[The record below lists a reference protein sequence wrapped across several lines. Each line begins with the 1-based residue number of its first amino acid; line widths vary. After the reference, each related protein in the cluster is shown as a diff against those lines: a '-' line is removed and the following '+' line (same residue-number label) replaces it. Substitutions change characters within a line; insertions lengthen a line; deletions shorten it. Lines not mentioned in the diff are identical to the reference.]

1 MDNLTPMM
9 KQYMSVKSKYKDCIL
24 FFRLGDFY
32 EMFFDD
38 ALKASKELEI
48 TLTKRE
54 CGQKEKAPM
63 CGVPYHAADSYI
75 SKLIEKGYKVAI
87 CEQLEDP
94 ATAKGIVKRDVIRVI
109 TPGTITYSSALD
121 EKTNNYLASVF
132 MDDKGVGISYVD
144 ISTGEL
150 YTTEFKG
157 NIKNNSIAL
166 LDELGKIVPSE
177 IIVNSIVY
185 ENERLKKT
193 IENKINPYIE
203 KYKDE
208 NINYKSSSESIM
220 KYFNKKSMDFCKD
233 INEKMHSVISTG
245 ILLDYLQDTQK
256 MTTNHINN
264 ISYYSIDNY
273 MALDLNTRI
282 NLEINETIRGK
293 EKKGSLIWLL
303 DKTSTAMG
311 GRLLKRWLEQPLL
324 NIKDIEYRLDIIET
338 FTDDIILMDEIKGY
352 LKDIYDL
359 ERIMAKIAYG
369 NCNGRDLI
377 CLKNSIEVFPKL
389 KQRLMSTSNSKL
401 VELGKSIDP
410 LKDLYVLINDSIV
423 DDPPITIKD
432 GGIIKPDF
440 NSEISELRDI
450 STHGKEWLANLEDTE
465 KQKTGIKTLKIGYN
479 KIFGYYI
486 DVTKSYLN
494 LVPEY
499 YMRKQTLSNSE
510 RYITPELKEMEAKIL
525 GAEEKL
531 IELEYKVFIKVR
543 DMIKN
548 EMERVQ
554 MVSKIIAKIDGLN
567 SLSQVA
573 YNNNYVRPE
582 LNNDGIL
589 EIKNGRHPVVEK
601 MLKEVMFVP
610 NDTYL
615 NRDKQRVL
623 IITGPNMAGKS
634 TYMRQVAII
643 TLMAQVGSFVPAEY
657 ANIGVVDRIFT
668 RIGASDNLSQGES
681 TFMVEMNEVSNII
694 QNATK
699 DSLIILDEVGRGTST
714 FDGLSIAWS
723 VIEYIANN
731 IKAKTLFA
739 THYHEL
745 TKLEEDMEGV
755 VNYNILVEE
764 KGEEIIFLRK
774 IVRGSTDRSYGIE
787 VARLAGINN
796 SIIKRAREILK
807 SIESQQNS
815 GLAIEDSDNSI
826 TTENTLEQISF
837 FDNDNKEFINKIKNI
852 DIIKLTPMD
861 TMNILYDLVEEAK
874 RL

>member
-9 KQYMSVKSKYKDCIL
+9 KQYTSVKSKYNDCIL

-32 EMFFDD
+32 EMFFED

-109 TPGTITYSSALD
+109 TPGTIMDSKVLD

-166 LDELGKIVPSE
+166 LDELGKIIPSE

-185 ENERLKKT
+185 ENQKLKKT
-193 IENKINPYIE
+193 IENKINPYIA
-203 KYKDE
+203 KYRDE
-208 NINYKSSSESIM
+208 DISYKSSNESIM
-220 KYFNKKSMDFCKD
+220 KYFDKNSIDCFKD
-233 INEKMHSVISTG
+233 INGKVHSVVSTG

-359 ERIMAKIAYG
+359 ERIMGKIAYG

-377 CLKNSIEVFPKL
+377 CLKNSIEVLPSL
-389 KQRLMSTSNSKL
+389 KQRLMSTANSKL
-401 VELGKSIDP
+401 IQLGESIDP
-410 LKDLYVLINDSIV
+410 LNDLYILIDNSIV

-450 STHGKEWLANLEDTE
+450 STHGKEWLAKLEDTE

-479 KIFGYYI
+479 KVFGYYI

-499 YMRKQTLSNSE
+499 YIRKQTLSNSE

-531 IELEYKVFIKVR
+531 VELEYEVFIQVR

-573 YNNNYVRPE
+573 YTNNYVRPE
-582 LNNDGIL
+582 LNNDGII

-601 MLKEVMFVP
+601 MLKETMFVP

-745 TKLEEDMEGV
+745 TKLEEDMEGI

-774 IVRGSTDRSYGIE
+774 IVRGGTDRSYGIE
-787 VARLAGINN
+787 VARLAGIND

-807 SIESQQNS
+807 SIENQKNNN
-815 GLAIEDSDNSI
+815 ITIKESDNDVS
-826 TTENTLEQISF
+826 TETSLEQISF
-837 FDNDNKEFINKIKNI
+837 FDNNNKKFIDKIKNI
-852 DIIKLTPMD
+852 DVIKLTPMD

-874 RL
+874 KL

>member
-1 MDNLTPMM
+1 MEYFNE
-9 KQYMSVKSKYKDCIL
+9 KSMEKLKDIN
-24 FFRLGDFY
+24 G
-32 EMFFDD
+32 
-38 ALKASKELEI
+38 KIHSI
-48 TLTKRE
+48 
-54 CGQKEKAPM
+54 
-63 CGVPYHAADSYI
+63 
-75 SKLIEKGYKVAI
+75 
-87 CEQLEDP
+87 
-94 ATAKGIVKRDVIRVI
+94 
-109 TPGTITYSSALD
+109 
-121 EKTNNYLASVF
+121 
-132 MDDKGVGISYVD
+132 
-144 ISTGEL
+144 ISTGML
-150 YTTEFKG
+150 LNY
-157 NIKNNSIAL
+157 IK
-166 LDELGKIVPSE
+166 
-177 IIVNSIVY
+177 
-185 ENERLKKT
+185 
-193 IENKINPYIE
+193 
-203 KYKDE
+203 
-208 NINYKSSSESIM
+208 
-220 KYFNKKSMDFCKD
+220 
-233 INEKMHSVISTG
+233 
-245 ILLDYLQDTQK
+245 DTQK
-256 MTTNHINN
+256 MTTNHINH
-264 ISYYSIDNY
+264 ISYYSSENY

-311 GRLLKRWLEQPLL
+311 GRLIKRWLEQPLL

-338 FTDDIILMDEIKGY
+338 FTNDIILMDEIKGY

-359 ERIMAKIAYG
+359 ERIMGKIAYG

-377 CLKNSIEVFPKL
+377 SLKNSIQVLPSL
-389 KQRLMSTSNSKL
+389 KERLINSSNQNL
-401 VELGKSIDP
+401 IELGQSMDT
-410 LKDLYVLINDSIV
+410 LKDLYILIYDSIV
-423 DDPPITIKD
+423 DEPPVTIKE

-440 NSEISELRDI
+440 NSEISELKNI
-450 STHGKEWLANLEDTE
+450 STNGKEWLANLEESE
-465 KQKTGIKTLKIGYN
+465 KAKTGIKTLKIGYN
-479 KIFGYYI
+479 KVFGYYI
-486 DVTKSYLN
+486 DVTKSYLD

-510 RYITPELKEMEAKIL
+510 RYITPELKEMESKIL

-531 IELEYKVFIKVR
+531 VDLEYEVFIQIR
-543 DMIKN
+543 DLIKN
-548 EMERVQ
+548 EMKRVQ
-554 MVSKIIAKIDGLN
+554 MVSKIIAKIDALN

-573 YNNNYVRPE
+573 YNNNYVRPK
-582 LNNDGIL
+582 LNNDGII

-601 MLKEVMFVP
+601 VLKDILFVP

-615 NRDKQRVL
+615 NRDSQRVL

-723 VIEYIANN
+723 VIEYIAEN

-745 TKLEEDMEGV
+745 TKLEDDMEGV
-755 VNYNILVEE
+755 VNYNILIEE

-787 VARLAGINN
+787 VARLAGINDL
-796 SIIKRAREILK
+796 IIKRAREILE
-807 SIESQQNS
+807 SIESQQKNNITVDKS
-815 GLAIEDSDNSI
+815 DSNISKKSKQ
-826 TTENTLEQISF
+826 EQISF
-837 FDNDNKEFINKIKNI
+837 FDSRNKKLIDKVKNI
-852 DIIKLTPMD
+852 DVIKLTPIEA
-861 TMNILYDLVEEAK
+861 MNILYNLVEEAK
-874 RL
+874 NL

>member
-1 MDNLTPMM
+1 MENLTPMM
-9 KQYMSVKSKYKDCIL
+9 KQYMSVKSKYKDCL
-24 FFRLGDFY
+24 MFFRLGDFY
-32 EMFFDD
+32 EMFFED
-38 ALKASKELEI
+38 AIIASKELEI

-63 CGVPYHAADSYI
+63 CGVPHHAADTYI

-94 ATAKGIVKRDVIRVI
+94 AIAKGIVKRDVIRVI
-109 TPGTITYSSALD
+109 TPGTIIDSNALD
-121 EKTNNYLASVF
+121 EKSNNYLASVF
-132 MDDKGVGISYVD
+132 MDDEGVGISYVD

-157 NIKNNSIAL
+157 KIKDNGIAL

-185 ENERLKKT
+185 ENDKLKKT
-193 IENKINPYIE
+193 IENKINPYIA
-203 KYKDE
+203 KYNDE
-208 NINYKSSSESIM
+208 NISYECTSDSIM
-220 KYFNKKSMDFCKD
+220 EYFNKKSMEMFKE
-233 INEKMHSVISTG
+233 INGKVHSVISTG
-245 ILLDYLQDTQK
+245 ILLNYLQETQK
-256 MTTNHINN
+256 MTTNHINHV
-264 ISYYSIDNY
+264 SYYSMDNY
-273 MALDLNTRI
+273 MVLDLNTRI

-293 EKKGSLIWLL
+293 EKKGSIVWLL

-338 FTDDIILMDEIKGY
+338 FTKDIILMDEIKGY

-359 ERIMAKIAYG
+359 ERIMGKIAYG

-377 CLKNSIEVFPKL
+377 SLKNSIQVLPSL
-389 KQRLMSTSNSKL
+389 KERLISTSNSNL
-401 VELGKSIDP
+401 IQLGQSMDT
-410 LKDLYVLINDSIV
+410 LKDLFILIDDSIV
-423 DDPPITIKD
+423 DDPPITIRE
-432 GGIIKPDF
+432 GGIIKPGF
-440 NSEISELRDI
+440 NDEISEFKDV
-450 STHGKEWLANLEDTE
+450 STNGKEWLANLEDTE

-479 KIFGYYI
+479 KVFGYYI

-494 LVPEY
+494 LVPDY
-499 YMRKQTLSNSE
+499 FIRKQTLSNSE
-510 RYITPELKEMEAKIL
+510 RYITPELKKMEAKIL

-531 IELEYKVFIKVR
+531 VELEYEVFNQIR
-543 DMIKN
+543 DNIKN
-548 EMERVQ
+548 EIERVQ
-554 MVSKIIAKIDGLN
+554 LVSKIIAKIDGLN

-573 YNNNYVRPE
+573 YNNNFVRPE
-582 LNNDGIL
+582 LNNDGII

-601 MLKEVMFVP
+601 MLKDILFVP

-615 NRDKQRVL
+615 NSYNQRVL

-634 TYMRQVAII
+634 TYMRQVAVI

-723 VIEYIANN
+723 VIEYIAQN

-745 TKLEEDMEGV
+745 TKLEDDMEGV

-787 VARLAGINN
+787 VARLAGINEL
-796 SIIKRAREILK
+796 IIKRAREILK
-807 SIESQQNS
+807 SIESQQNGDITIKES
-815 GLAIEDSDNSI
+815 NNS
-826 TTENTLEQISF
+826 TSEESELEQISF
-837 FDNDNKEFINKIKNI
+837 FDNNNKAFIDKMKNI
-852 DIIKLTPMD
+852 DIIKLTPME
-861 TMNILYDLVEEAK
+861 TMNILYKLVEEA
-874 RL
+874 RNL

>member
-1 MDNLTPMM
+1 MM